1 MAERGTII
9 KSNSYLGLSGS
20 TESTEEWIRE
30 SNGGEYTARDI
41 ALEWRKK
48 ISVLSFFTSSLKFQC
63 ECMFSDVYNI
73 FEQEYLT
80 AVE

>member
-1 MAERGTII
+1 M
-9 KSNSYLGLSGS
+9 GLSGS
-20 TESTEEWIRE
+20 TKGIEEWIRE
-30 SNGGEYTARDI
+30 SNVGEYTARDI
-41 ALEWRKK
+41 ALEWQEK

-63 ECMFSDVYNI
+63 ECMFSDVDNI